1 MTPQQFVGLAIRLFA
16 IWLVLSSIRYLS
28 YAPMEIAQMGQIA
41 EHTARQAYFIGGA
54 YLLAAAVL
62 WFFPMAIA
70 HRLIPRTSFPERMSI
85 PAFSAAR
92 VGCALI
98 GLWLFAESV
107 TGLTWYFFSAL
118 LFTAQESFWDSM
130 FPDMRIDAAVLVMK
144 LVLSA
149 LLIVGSSYFARI
161 VVPGN
166 DNDC

>member
-28 YAPMEIAQMGQIA
+28 SVPMEMARMEQIT
-41 EHTARQAYFIGGA
+41 EHMYQAYFVGSA

-70 HRLIPRTSFPERMSI
+70 HRLIPRTSFPERMTI

-92 VGCALI
+92 VGSALI

-118 LFTAQESFWDSM
+118 VFSTGGSFWDNM
-130 FPDMRIDAAVLVMK
+130 PLDTRIDAAVLIAQ
-144 LVLSA
+144 LVLSMF
-149 LLIVGSSYFARI
+149 LIIGSSYFARI
-161 VVPGN
+161 VVPSN
-166 DNDC
+166 DND